1 MSRSSPKQTN
11 GPTRRLPGD
20 AGLTYMEV
28 MIALSIMA
36 LIFWS
41 IHLVVGNAIAA
52 KLMVSNR
59 VADQSQGRQV
69 VEWLA
74 DRVRQAGFRA
84 SAGSTIPRCRN
95 GIVSQDPLYYPT
107 TSSLSI
113 TADVNNDGTAE
124 TRTFKVENIGGIPA
138 VTESVTDCTAGATTS
153 DQPVTDTTSVRV
165 QSLAFAYFDASGTA
179 VTNLT
184 TPAAIQTIRTVQVTV
199 VVRALGG
206 QLGPTDQTWTTEIA
220 LRNP

>member
-11 GPTRRLPGD
+11 GPTGGLHAD
-20 AGLTYMEV
+20 AGLTFMEV
-28 MIALSIMA
+28 LISLSVMV
-36 LIFWS
+36 LLFGS

-84 SAGSTIPRCRN
+84 SAGSAIPRCRN
-95 GIVSQDPLYYPT
+95 GIVSQDSLYYPT
-107 TSSLSI
+107 ASSLSI
-113 TADVNNDGTAE
+113 TADVDNDGTAE

-138 VTESVTDCTAGATTS
+138 VTESVTDCTTGAATS

-165 QSLAFAYFDASGTA
+165 QSLAIGYFDASGTA
-179 VTNLT
+179 VTDLT
-184 TPAAIQTIRTVQVTV
+184 TPAAIQSIRTVQVTV